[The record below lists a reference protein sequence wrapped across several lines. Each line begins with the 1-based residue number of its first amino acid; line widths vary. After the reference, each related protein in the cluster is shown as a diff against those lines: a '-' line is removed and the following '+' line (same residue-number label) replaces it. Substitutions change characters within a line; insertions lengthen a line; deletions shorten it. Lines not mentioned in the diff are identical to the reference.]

1 MAARRTGL
9 LLINLG
15 TPASPRPSDVR
26 PYLREFLSD
35 PRVIDVNPLL
45 RWFLLNVVILPRRP
59 KESGAAYEKIWTDRG
74 SPLLFH
80 GRDLVEKVRR
90 RLGSEVRVALAM
102 RYGQPSVASGL
113 EELRDNG
120 VQRIVVFPL
129 YPQYSSAA
137 TGSSI
142 EKVFACASELWNVPP
157 LQFVPPFYD
166 HPAFIEA
173 KAAVARPY
181 LERADY
187 EKIFFSFHGLP
198 ERHVRKSDATGK
210 HCLCAEDCCERIVEA
225 NVNCY
230 RAQCFATAR
239 LLADRLGVPED
250 MRILCFQSRL
260 GRDPWI
266 RPYTDE
272 LVEQQARAGVKR
284 ALIMSPAFV
293 ADCLE
298 TIEEL
303 GIRAADSFRAAGGE
317 SLELVPSLNARDDW
331 ADAVVAIARE
341 HSTWLGED
349 MDRPAED
356 RHSSWTAR

>member
-1 MAARRTGL
+1 VQQRA
-9 LLINLG
+9 
-15 TPASPRPSDVR
+15 
-26 PYLREFLSD
+26 
-35 PRVIDVNPLL
+35 
-45 RWFLLNVVILPRRP
+45 
-59 KESGAAYEKIWTDRG
+59 
-74 SPLLFH
+74 
-80 GRDLVEKVRR
+80 
-90 RLGSEVRVALAM
+90 GSEVLVALAM
-102 RYGQPSVASGL
+102 RYGKPSIASGL
-113 EELRDNG
+113 QELRDNG

-142 EKVFACASELWNVPP
+142 EKVFGCASELWNVPP
-157 LQFVPPFYD
+157 LQFIPPFYD

-181 LERADY
+181 LERTDY

-198 ERHVRKSDATGK
+198 ERHVRKSDPGGK
-210 HCLCAEDCCERIVEA
+210 HCLSSEDCCDRLVGA

-250 MRILCFQSRL
+250 KRILCFQSRL

-272 LVEQQARAGVKR
+272 LVLQQAHAGVKR

-303 GIRAADSFRAAGGE
+303 GIRAAESFEAAGGGT
-317 SLELVPSLNARDDW
+317 LELVPSLNARDDW
-331 ADAVVAIARE
+331 AAALVTIARE
-341 HSTWLGED
+341 HSTWLAD
-349 MDRPAED
+349 AADRSTED
-356 RHSSWTAR
+356 RRSSWTAR

>member
-1 MAARRTGL
+1 MAAERTGL

-15 TPASPRPSDVR
+15 TPASPRLSDVR

-35 PRVIDVNPLL
+35 PRVLDVSPLL

-59 KESGAAYEKIWTDRG
+59 KQSAAAYEKIWTDRG

-80 GRDLVEKVRR
+80 SRDLVEKVQRR
-90 RLGSEVRVALAM
+90 VGSEVMVALAM
-102 RYGQPSVASGL
+102 RYGQPSIASGL

-142 EKVFACASELWNVPP
+142 EKVFGCASELWNVPS

-181 LERADY
+181 VERADY
-187 EKIFFSFHGLP
+187 EKVFFSFHGLP
-198 ERHVRKSDATGK
+198 ERHVRKSDPSGK
-210 HCLCAEDCCERIVEA
+210 HCLRNEDCCERIVGA

-239 LLADRLGVPED
+239 LLADSLGVPED
-250 MRILCFQSRL
+250 KRILCFQSRL
-260 GRDPWI
+260 GREPWI

-272 LVEQQARAGVKR
+272 LVLQQAHAGVKR

-293 ADCLE
+293 TDCLE

-303 GIRAADSFRAAGGE
+303 GIRAAESFETAGGE
-317 SLELVPSLNARDDW
+317 RLELVPSLNARDDW
-331 ADAVVAIARE
+331 ADALVTIARE
-341 HSTWLGED
+341 HSTWLAD
-349 MDRPAED
+349 TADRSTQD
-356 RHSSWTAR
+356 HRSSWTAR